1 MATLHTQLNP
11 RSPEFIANRDAM
23 LGHVEALRTLLAQ
36 IRQGGGPKAQERHTS
51 RGKLLP
57 RERIN
62 RLLDPGSPFFWK
74 SAHWQPMKSMAKTCR
89 RLA

>member
-23 LGHVEALRTLLAQ
+23 LGHVEALRTLLAH

-51 RGKLLP
+51 RDKLLP

-62 RLLDPGSPFFWK
+62 RLLDPGSPFWK
-74 SAHWQPMKSMAKTCR
+74 SAHWQPTKSMAKTCR
-89 RLA
+89 RPA